1 MYSVLLLVGYL
12 AYSCHVSQGQEQ
24 DGIERITLKYFGLFL
39 HWGIDEDTPWG
50 SQGGQSLCHELIF
63 SRQN

>member
-1 MYSVLLLVGYL
+1 MYSVLLLAEHL
-12 AYSCHVSQGQEQ
+12 ANSCHDSQMQEQ
-24 DGIERITLKYFGLFL
+24 GGTERITLKHFGLFL

>member
-1 MYSVLLLVGYL
+1 MYSVILITEYL
-12 AYSCHVSQGQEQ
+12 ANSFHVLQLREQ

-50 SQGGQSLCHELIF
+50 SQGDQVSL
-63 SRQN
+63 S